1 MWPLS
6 LFVSRLTTVLVLAR
20 QKNQQFTSLLLLTVS
35 ESVTKPTNQPTKPN
49 QITIMAAPYPPQGG
63 AANGPPPEGPAA
75 MPDSYFTESRK
86 GEVNELKNLL
96 RNFNTERDPKRRRDI
111 IKKVIAYMT
120 LGIDVS
126 RLFSEMM
133 MAIETRDLVI
143 KKMVYLYL
151 VNYAKSHPELAQ
163 MCTNTLQK
171 DCGNEDPMVRGL
183 ALRALCGLQLPEMV
197 EYISEPLRRS
207 LTDGHAYVRKTGVM
221 GILKLYRLN
230 PAAFEE
236 SSFVDILYDMLRDPD
251 SSVVANCIIVL
262 NEVMA
267 HSPNGGMAINRAIM
281 LHLLNRIHEFSEFS
295 VVQVLDL
302 VPRYIPAND
311 EEAFQIM
318 NLLDPVLGRYSPGAV
333 IATIRAFW
341 SMAEAV
347 GGQETEAMKRQ
358 IVSRCKAPL
367 VTLISSCSS
376 ELGYSL
382 LKHADALIEACPGVF
397 DDEYR
402 QFYIKYNEPTHIKYL
417 KISILPKLAN
427 PDNAPDIVAELA
439 ECVNDINVK
448 LSRYAV
454 RSMTR
459 VACRD
464 TGGPGC
470 AESIARRLVEMLDLN
485 VAHICSEAATAL
497 TSVLRKH
504 PSLKEVAAPPLS
516 RCLKYIEETS
526 GKTSI
531 VYLLGEC
538 GDIVNEAP
546 YALEKLIDSYDE
558 LTDPTVKIALLS
570 STMKLFFLRPPEVQQ
585 MLGRLLAKATD
596 DVSSQDL
603 HDRALLYYRMLKSGV
618 DPTVMQTVINTKTV
632 IASGIKFAEEDD
644 FELRKEL
651 MTEFNTLSIVF
662 GKVSQDFIQDE
673 FQVKFVKQPK
683 EHPLS
688 PSEAAAA
695 PIPEANGHAGG
706 EVDLMGGGGPP
717 VAAAAPPAPAPAGD
731 LVDFLGFGD
740 PSPAAAPAPHAH
752 APPFSPSASLS
763 GDDYQ
768 NSWGAINDSVSIV
781 TMIPMKGIPGST
793 DEVEAALATNNIMT
807 MASGELPTEFKFFLY
822 ARETSS
828 NALILIQGN
837 IDKQSGEALLLLTC
851 KVSGGD
857 GLNDQKKIDILTAVM
872 TQSLA

>member
-1 MWPLS
+1 
-6 LFVSRLTTVLVLAR
+6 
-20 QKNQQFTSLLLLTVS
+20 
-35 ESVTKPTNQPTKPN
+35 
-49 QITIMAAPYPPQGG
+49 MAQVYPDQGGPPQS
-63 AANGPPPEGPAA
+63 NGPPPEGPAA

-151 VNYAKSHPELAQ
+151 VNYARSHPELAQ

-207 LTDGHAYVRKTGVM
+207 LSDGHAYVRKTGVM

-230 PAAFEE
+230 PVAFEE

-251 SSVVANCIIVL
+251 ASVVSNCIIVL

-267 HSPNGGMAINRAIM
+267 KSENGGMAINRAIM

-311 EEAFQIM
+311 DEAFQIM

-341 SMAEAV
+341 SMAESI
-347 GGQETEAMKRQ
+347 GGDDTESMKRQ
-358 IVSRCKAPL
+358 IVTRCKAPL

-376 ELGYSL
+376 ELGFSL

-402 QFYIKYNEPTHIKYL
+402 QFFIKYNEPTHIKYL

-448 LSRYAV
+448 LSRFAV
-454 RSMTR
+454 RSMTLI
-459 VACRD
+459 ACRD

-485 VAHICSEAATAL
+485 VSHICSEAATAL
-497 TSVLRKH
+497 TSVLRRH
-504 PSLKEVAAPPLS
+504 PELKEVAAPPLS
-516 RCLKYIEETS
+516 RCLKYIEES
-526 GKTSI
+526 AGKASI

-538 GDIVNEAP
+538 GELVNEAP
-546 YALEKLIDSYDE
+546 YALEKLIDKYDE
-558 LTDPTVKIALLS
+558 LTDPNVKIALLS
-570 STMKLFFLRPPEVQQ
+570 STMKLFFLRPPEVQN
-585 MLGRLLAKATD
+585 MLGRLLSKATD
-596 DVSSQDL
+596 DVSSQDV
-603 HDRALLYYRMLKSGV
+603 HDRALLYYRLLKSGV
-618 DPTVMQTVINTKTV
+618 DATVTKQIINTRTVIS
-632 IASGIKFAEEDD
+632 SGIKFAEEDN
-644 FELRKEL
+644 FVLQKEL

-662 GKVSQDFIQDE
+662 GKVSGDFVADE
-673 FQVKFVKQPK
+673 FQVKFVRQPK
-683 EHPLS
+683 EHPLES
-688 PSEAAAA
+688 SA
-695 PIPEANGHAGG
+695 PTVSATEVTEVNHPAGGG
-706 EVDLMGGGGPP
+706 EVDLLGNPSES
-717 VAAAAPPAPAPAGD
+717 APPARAPAPAGD
-731 LVDFLGFGD
+731 LLDFLGLGD
-740 PSPAAAPAPHAH
+740 PAPAAAPAPPPVN
-752 APPFSPSASLS
+752 APPFSPSASMT
-763 GDDYQ
+763 GDEYQ
-768 NSWGAINDSVSIV
+768 SQWGAISDADALV
-781 TMIPMKGIPGST
+781 TMIPMPSLPGST
-793 DEVEAALATNNIMT
+793 DEVEAKLAKNNIMT
-807 MASGELPTEFKFFLY
+807 MASGELPNEFKFFLY
-822 ARETSS
+822 AQETAS
-828 NALILIQGN
+828 NGLVLIQGN
-837 IDKQSGEALLLLTC
+837 IDKQSGEPMLLLAC

-857 GLNDQKKIDILTAVM
+857 GVLDQKKIDILTAVM
-872 TQSLA
+872 SQSLA

>member
-1 MWPLS
+1 
-6 LFVSRLTTVLVLAR
+6 
-20 QKNQQFTSLLLLTVS
+20 
-35 ESVTKPTNQPTKPN
+35 
-49 QITIMAAPYPPQGG
+49 
-63 AANGPPPEGPAA
+63 

-96 RNFNTERDPKRRRDI
+96 KNFNTERDQKRRRDI

-230 PAAFEE
+230 SAAFEE

-251 SSVVANCIIVL
+251 ASVVSNCIIVL

-311 EEAFQIM
+311 DEAFQIM

-341 SMAEAV
+341 SMAEAS
-347 GGQETEAMKRQ
+347 GGENEEAMKRQ
-358 IVSRCKAPL
+358 IVTRCKAPL

-376 ELGYSL
+376 ELGFSL

-402 QFYIKYNEPTHIKYL
+402 QFFIKYNEPTHIKYL

-439 ECVNDINVK
+439 ECVNDMNTK

-470 AESIARRLVEMLDLN
+470 AESIARRLVDMLDLP
-485 VAHICSEAATAL
+485 VAHICSEAAIAL

-504 PSLKEVAAPPLS
+504 PELKELAAPTLP
-516 RCLKYIEETS
+516 RALKYVEEAS

-531 VYLLGEC
+531 IYLLGEC
-538 GDIVNEAP
+538 GEIVPEAP
-546 YALEKLIDSYDE
+546 YALEKLIDTYDD
-558 LTDPTVKIALLS
+558 LGDANVKIALLS
-570 STMKLFFLRPPEVQQ
+570 STMKMFFLRPPEVQL

-618 DPTVMQTVINTKTV
+618 DPTVMKTVINTRTV
-632 IASGIKFAEEDD
+632 IASGVKFAEEDD

-662 GKVSQDFIQDE
+662 GKVSQDFIKDE
-673 FQVKFVKQPK
+673 FLAKFVKQPK

-688 PSEAAAA
+688 PAAAAAA
-695 PIPEANGHAGG
+695 PIPEANGHATGG
-706 EVDLMGGGGPP
+706 DAFDLMGGGAP
-717 VAAAAPPAPAPAGD
+717 AAAPAAPPPAGD

-740 PSPAAAPAPHAH
+740 PAPAATPAPPPAGT
-752 APPFSPSASLS
+752 PPFVASASLS
-763 GDDYQ
+763 GDEYQ
-768 NSWGAINDSVSIV
+768 NLWGTINDSEAIV
-781 TMIPMKGIPGST
+781 TMIPMKSIPGST
-793 DEVEAALATNNIMT
+793 DEVEAKLAKNNIMT

-822 ARETSS
+822 AQESASS
-828 NALILIQGN
+828 GFVLIQGN

-857 GLNDQKKIDILTAVM
+857 GLLNQKKIDILTAVM

>member
-1 MWPLS
+1 
-6 LFVSRLTTVLVLAR
+6 
-20 QKNQQFTSLLLLTVS
+20 
-35 ESVTKPTNQPTKPN
+35 
-49 QITIMAAPYPPQGG
+49 MASPYPAQGE
-63 AANGPPPEGPAA
+63 NGPPPEGPAA

-86 GEVNELKNLL
+86 GEVAELKNLL
-96 RNFNTERDPKRRRDI
+96 RNFNTERDPKRKRDI

-126 RLFSEMM
+126 RLFTEMM

-151 VNYAKSHPELAQ
+151 VNYARSHPELAQ

-230 PAAFEE
+230 PVAFEE

-251 SSVVANCIIVL
+251 ASVVSNCIIVL

-267 HSPNGGMAINRAIM
+267 KSPNGGMAINRAIM

-341 SMAEAV
+341 SMAEAA
-347 GGQETEAMKRQ
+347 GGQDEGAMKRQ
-358 IVSRCKAPL
+358 IVTRCKAPL

-376 ELGYSL
+376 ELGFSL
-382 LKHADALIEACPGVF
+382 LKHADALIEGCPGVF

-402 QFYIKYNEPTHIKYL
+402 QFFVKYNEPTHIKYL
-417 KISILPKLAN
+417 KIRILPKLVN

-439 ECVNDINVK
+439 ECVNDMNVK
-448 LSRYAV
+448 LSRYSV

-459 VACRD
+459 IACRD

-504 PSLKEVAAPPLS
+504 SSFKEIAAPPLS

-531 VYLLGEC
+531 IYLLGEC

-558 LTDPTVKIALLS
+558 LKDVTVKIALLS

-618 DPTVMQTVINTKTV
+618 DPSLIKNVISTNTV
-632 IASGIKFAEEDD
+632 IANDVKFAEEDD

-662 GKVSQDFIQDE
+662 GKLSQDFVPDE

-688 PSEAAAA
+688 PSEAATLM
-695 PIPEANGHAGG
+695 PVANGHAVG

-717 VAAAAPPAPAPAGD
+717 PAAAAAAPPAPAPAGD

-740 PSPAAAPAPHAH
+740 PTPAAAPAPPPAN
-752 APPFSPSASLS
+752 APPFSPTANLS
-763 GDDYQ
+763 GEDYQ
-768 NSWGAINDSVSIV
+768 NSWGAINDSESIV
-781 TMIPMKGIPGST
+781 TMIPMKSIPAST
-793 DEVEAALATNNIMT
+793 DEVEAKLAKNNIMT
-807 MASGELPTEFKFFLY
+807 MASGELPNEFKFFLY
-822 ARETSS
+822 ARETAS
-828 NALILIQGN
+828 NALVLIQGN
-837 IDKQSGEALLLLTC
+837 VDKQSGEALLLLTC
-851 KVSGGD
+851 KVSGSD
-857 GLNDQKKIDILTAVM
+857 GLQDQKKIDVLTAVM